1 MPGKPRSYKKISMTL
16 MPLIISENL
25 KNTNIKAVFKKG
37 DRNNERNY
45 RPVGILPNVS
55 KTYEKCLYK

>member
-1 MPGKPRSYKKISMTL
+1 MTL

-45 RPVGILPNVS
+45 RPAGILPNVS

>member
-1 MPGKPRSYKKISMTL
+1 MTL
-16 MPLIISENL
+16 IPLIISENL